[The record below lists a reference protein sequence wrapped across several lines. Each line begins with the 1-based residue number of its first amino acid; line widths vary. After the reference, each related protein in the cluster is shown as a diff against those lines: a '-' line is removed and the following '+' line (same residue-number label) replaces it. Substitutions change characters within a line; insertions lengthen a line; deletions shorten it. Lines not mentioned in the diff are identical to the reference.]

1 MDISKKELL
10 LIFLN
15 NLHNNKY
22 DYGLNDFENIK
33 NFSEKINIIC
43 PIHGVFSQKIQK
55 HKSGHNCPK
64 CSGKNLSFSEKIE
77 ILNKANNYKYSYSKN
92 TEIKCVKDFI
102 IVTCPEHGDFKVT
115 YDNHSRGLGCTKCSG
130 RYKYKQEDFINECK
144 INHNNKYDYSLVEF
158 KNSKTKIKII
168 CPVHG
173 EFIMISKQHLDGGEC
188 FSCRYE
194 KNGKKQSLN
203 QNDFINQCN
212 IIHDNKYDYSEI
224 VYYNNHTKIKIICP
238 IHGEFEQTP
247 ASHKK
252 GCGCPECGKLKLA
265 NIRLKRIS
273 DDRNN
278 GVQVVPNFNP
288 KACEI
293 LDNISKNTKTHIRH
307 AMNHI
312 DGEFRVNGTPYH
324 VDGYDEK
331 NNIVYE
337 IYERHH
343 YRKGELRKRDIERE
357 KTIKFLLKCEIIRI
371 NP

>member
-22 DYGLNDFENIK
+22 DYGLIDFKGVK
-33 NFSEKINIIC
+33 NLDEKVSIIC
-43 PIHGVFSQKIQK
+43 PKHGVFFQKLIK
-55 HKSGHNCPK
+55 HKLGHNCPK
-64 CSGKNLSFSEKIE
+64 CNGRGLSFEEKVE
-77 ILNKANNYKYSYSKN
+77 ILNKAHNYKYSYYN
-92 TEIKCVKDFI
+92 NIEIKCAKDYI
-102 IVTCPEHGDFKVT
+102 IVTCPIHGDFKVT
-115 YDNHSRGLGCTKCSG
+115 YDNHRSGLGCTKCSG
-130 RYKYKQEDFINECK
+130 KYKYKQAEFINECK
-144 INHNNKYDYSLVEF
+144 TKHSNKYDYSLVEF
-158 KNSKTKIKII
+158 ENFKSKII
-168 CPVHG
+168 VICPIHG
-173 EFIMISKQHLDGGEC
+173 EFKMNAKKHLDGGEC
-188 FSCRYE
+188 FKCRYE
-194 KNGKKQSLN
+194 RNGKIQSLN
-203 QNDFINQCN
+203 QKLFIEQCN
-212 IIHDNKYDYSEI
+212 SIHEFKYDYSN
-224 VYYNNHTKIKIICP
+224 VTYYNNHTKIKIICS
-238 IHGEFEQTP
+238 IHGEFEQSP
-247 ASHKK
+247 ASHKS
-252 GCGCPECGKLKLA
+252 GRGCPSCGKLKLA